1 LWVRSGLDQRM
12 CSPWLLQ
19 VRSLLVIRVT
29 ENNNEM
35 LEGAASIGGP
45 VSF

>member
-1 LWVRSGLDQRM
+1 MRVRSRLGQRV

-35 LEGAASIGGP
+35 LDGAGSVSGP

>member
-35 LEGAASIGGP
+35 LDGAGSVSGP
-45 VSF
+45 VPF